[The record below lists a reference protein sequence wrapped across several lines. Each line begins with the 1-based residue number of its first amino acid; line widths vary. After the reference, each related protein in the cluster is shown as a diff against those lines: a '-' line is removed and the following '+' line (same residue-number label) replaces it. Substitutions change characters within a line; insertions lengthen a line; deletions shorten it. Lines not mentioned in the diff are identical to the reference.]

1 MKSVT
6 TSGKDKFYVKSA
18 EVLLDPDV
26 VDKLANPPKG
36 SFMAWIKETMAGGG
50 DYIKDVGAYF
60 TEVLQGQLTLSTL
73 KSIEAA
79 KDVPTPEEQE
89 QLNQQGAQQ

>member
-26 VDKLANPPKG
+26 VEKLANPPQG
-36 SFMAWIKETMAGGG
+36 SIKSWIKSTMEGGG

-60 TEVLQGQLTLSTL
+60 TKTLQGSLNLATL
-73 KSIEAA
+73 KSMESA
-79 KDVPTPEEQE
+79 KDVPTPEEQV
-89 QLNQQGAQQ
+89 QLNQQGVQQ

>member
-1 MKSVT
+1 
-6 TSGKDKFYVKSA
+6 
-18 EVLLDPDV
+18 
-26 VDKLANPPKG
+26 
-36 SFMAWIKETMAGGG
+36 MAGGG

-60 TEVLQGQLTLSTL
+60 TSVLQGQLTLSTL

-89 QLNQQGAQQ
+89 QLNRRGAQQ